1 MDLNA
6 LTETSYKIACEKGWW
21 DGPPRSL
28 AALTLLMQ
36 SENAEAL
43 EDFRANKALTEIWYE
58 GEKRKPC
65 GIPVELADTIIRICD
80 FAGHHGIDLEAAYE
94 KTLPPKDGK
103 RGDFEEALARSNYSI
118 SMAYGNHEMLRQAE
132 SDLLTSAQN
141 FWLAQACRYII
152 EFCDASGI
160 DLDAAIQI
168 KTEFNRTRPARHGGK
183 RI

>member
-1 MDLNA
+1 MDLTA

-65 GIPVELADTIIRICD
+65 GIPVELADTIIRVCD
-80 FAGHHGIDLEAAYE
+80 FAGHHGIDLGAAYG

-118 SMAYGNHEMLRQAE
+118 SMAYGNHE
-132 SDLLTSAQN
+132 LLGQD
-141 FWLAQACRYII
+141 FWLAQACRYIV

-168 KTEFNRTRPARHGGK
+168 KTEFNRTRPRRHGNK
-183 RI
+183 KI